1 MLDLFVCI
9 VRTKI
14 FMTLAIMNYETA
26 TIEIIALSEEVV
38 NIYGNDFDKYVY
50 GVLGYK
56 QSSVSYMVS
65 EEITIIKN

>member
-1 MLDLFVCI
+1 
-9 VRTKI
+9 
-14 FMTLAIMNYETA
+14 MTLAIMNYETA

>member
-1 MLDLFVCI
+1 
-9 VRTKI
+9 
-14 FMTLAIMNYETA
+14 MTLAIMNYETA

-56 QSSVSYMVS
+56 QSSISYMVS

>member
-1 MLDLFVCI
+1 M
-9 VRTKI
+9 KI

-26 TIEIIALSEEVV
+26 IIKIIALSEDVV
-38 NIYGNDFDKYVY
+38 NKYGNDFDKYVY

>member
-1 MLDLFVCI
+1 M
-9 VRTKI
+9 KI

-26 TIEIIALSEEVV
+26 IIKIIALSEDVV
-38 NIYGNDFDKYVY
+38 NKYGNDFDKYVY

-65 EEITIIKN
+65 EEITIIEN

>member
-1 MLDLFVCI
+1 
-9 VRTKI
+9 
-14 FMTLAIMNYETA
+14 MNYETA